1 MLRRKFIKIAAI
13 ALFAAAAVLYRPAST
28 EAAEE
33 DWNFALLLPLTGPFA
48 SWAEGVQFAV
58 HWAAEEANQNGGING
73 RMIKITDYD
82 TALDPATAVARI
94 NDAMR
99 EHTIILGPFASGIVS
114 ATMPAVQ
121 RAGAFAYVANSGE
134 QALERFKPHLFN
146 LWTDFGAAVEKTL
159 AGYVKINPDI
169 ESIAIIYNPMD
180 EFWVRFARFQENAG
194 NSLGLKVHP
203 LIEIG
208 QGASAAA
215 AATKA
220 LSYDADAFFV
230 TGLNQDMIDSL
241 LELGRRGIDDQRR
254 IMFYPLADDPAFSE
268 VARDVVDGA
277 YVWNVFNRFTD
288 NPRWTAFSEAY
299 RTAHDGL
306 DPGLLTIPYIDAVS
320 FVRQAIEQKGLTGAA
335 DARQEEWAKIIEFMS
350 GTENFPGV
358 TQSYDVI
365 DYQMHGPAYLMQFNK
380 GGALKLVEEYQ

>member
-1 MLRRKFIKIAAI
+1 MLRRKFIKILAV
-13 ALFAAAAVLYRPAST
+13 ALFATMAVLYRPASS
-28 EAAEE
+28 EAAE

-58 HWAAEEANQNGGING
+58 HWAAEEANKAGGIDG
-73 RMIKITDYD
+73 RMVKITDYD

-94 NDAMR
+94 NEAMR

-134 QALERFKPHLFN
+134 QAVERFRPHLFN
-146 LWTDFGAAVEKTL
+146 LWTDFGEAVEKTM
-159 AGYVKINPDI
+159 AGYVKLNPDVK
-169 ESIAIIYNPMD
+169 SIAVIYNPMD
-180 EFWVRFARFQENAG
+180 EFWVRFAKFQENSG

-220 LSYDADAFFV
+220 MSYNADAYFV

-241 LELGRRGIDDQRR
+241 LELGRRGVTDQRR
-254 IMFYPLADDPAFSE
+254 IMFYPLADDPAFAE
-268 VARDVVDGA
+268 VAQNVVDGA
-277 YVWNVFNRFTD
+277 YVWNVFNRFND
-288 NPRWTAFSEAY
+288 NPRWTAFTADY
-299 RTAHDGL
+299 QAAHDGL

-320 FVRQAIEQKGLTGAA
+320 FVRQAIEQNGLTGDA
-335 DARQEEWAKIIEFMS
+335 DKRQDEWAKIIKFMA

-358 TQSYDVI
+358 TQSYNVI
-365 DYQMHGPAYLMQFNK
+365 DYQMHGPAYLMQFDKNGK
-380 GGALKLVEEYQ
+380 LGLVEEYQ